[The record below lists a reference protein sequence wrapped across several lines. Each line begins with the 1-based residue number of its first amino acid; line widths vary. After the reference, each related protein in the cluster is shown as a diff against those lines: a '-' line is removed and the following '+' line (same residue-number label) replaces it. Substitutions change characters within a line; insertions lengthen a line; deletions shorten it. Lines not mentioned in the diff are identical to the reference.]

1 MKPLMLQSGIYQTLF
16 VAAVILFAVQQLP
29 ALRSTLRLRNDG
41 GSSTQDRGSFRVVQ
55 GAVLAG
61 VLLGYQAAIHLPG
74 ATITWHR
81 PFVYVCGI
89 GLIVLGSGISW
100 FAVWQLG
107 RYFTVVVAVRPDQP
121 LIQSGLYRFMRHPS
135 YSGQLLVYLGCAVS
149 LTNWVSI
156 PVVMVPIV
164 ASYVV
169 RIFVEER
176 ALREQLGASYAE
188 YMTRTFRL
196 IPGVW

>member
-29 ALRSTLRLRNDG
+29 ALWSTLRLRSDG
-41 GSSTQDRGSFRVVQ
+41 GSSAQDGGSYWVVQ
-55 GAVLAG
+55 VSVLAG
-61 VLLGYQAAIHLPG
+61 ALFGYQAAIHLPG

-81 PFVYVCGI
+81 PFVYFCGI

-100 FAVWQLG
+100 IAVRQLG
-107 RYFTVVVAVRPDQP
+107 RYFTVVVAVRPVQP
-121 LIQSGLYRFMRHPS
+121 VIQSGLYRFLRHPS
-135 YSGQLLVYLGCAVS
+135 YSGQLLVYLGCAVA
-149 LTNWVSI
+149 LTNLVSI

-164 ASYVV
+164 AGYVV
-169 RIFVEER
+169 RIIVEER
-176 ALREQLGASYAE
+176 ALREKLGAPYAE